1 MSCFAI
7 SRLLRDPHASL
18 VLLSW
23 CTLKLLPKRLPLNHD
38 CIELRT
44 EEMQEF
50 ISWRTF
56 VSLEASSWCNRFERR
71 KTQAVYFMLRYPF
84 LLSYLRGD
92 HDEQDHDHLSCLSS
106 REKRRHPP
114 SIILPLDSPLI
125 HLQNSLPSTV
135 MLNWKEA
142 RDWNEKFDEK
152 VLLPTTRWRTLSVF
166 IELFKEMMTRNDAW
180 RSTNF
185 LADDHRPVS
194 PSVVLTGG

>member
-106 REKRRHPP
+106 SREET
-114 SIILPLDSPLI
+114 SSSFDYSSSWLAFDSF
-125 HLQNSLPSTV
+125 
-135 MLNWKEA
+135 A
-142 RDWNEKFDEK
+142 
-152 VLLPTTRWRTLSVF
+152 
-166 IELFKEMMTRNDAW
+166 ELFTIYCYVELKGSERLKWKVWWKGFVTHNSVTNSVGVHWTLQRDDDKEW
-180 RSTNF
+180 C
-185 LADDHRPVS
+185 LKEY
-194 PSVVLTGG
+194 